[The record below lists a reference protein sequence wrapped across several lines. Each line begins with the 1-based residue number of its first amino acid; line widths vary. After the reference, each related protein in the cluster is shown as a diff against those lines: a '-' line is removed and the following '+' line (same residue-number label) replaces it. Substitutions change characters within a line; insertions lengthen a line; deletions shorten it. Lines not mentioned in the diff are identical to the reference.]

1 MVLYYLINR
10 KNRLILTITAIL
22 AAILLNGI
30 FSYINDSMGLPIFMD
45 SIFTIMTA
53 ALFGLWPS
61 VAVSL
66 LTNVFIELLNGFPGI
81 YLPFI
86 PVSLFTALITSFFV
100 YKKLFESPTQA
111 FWLIIILVLVNSL
124 TGSLIV
130 SFFFGGFTNLSMDNI
145 VRGIIVAGHSIF
157 SSAFIVR
164 LIANLVDKGPAVIL
178 SFFIYKAIQ
187 KKTKKKIRGN
197 L

>member
-10 KNRLILTITAIL
+10 KKRIILTISAVT

-30 FSYINDSMGLPIFMD
+30 LSYMNDSLGLPIFMD

-61 VAVSL
+61 VIVGL
-66 LTNVFIELLNGFPGI
+66 LTNTFIEVLNGFPGT
-81 YLPFI
+81 YLAFT
-86 PVSLFTALITSFFV
+86 PVNLFTALITSFFV
-100 YKKLFESPTQA
+100 YKKLFETPTQA
-111 FWLIIILVLVNSL
+111 FWLIIVLALINSIS
-124 TGSLIV
+124 GALIV

-145 VRGIIVAGHSIF
+145 VRGIILTGHSIF

-164 LIANLVDKGPAVIL
+164 LVANIVDKGPAVII
-178 SFFIYKAIQ
+178 SFFVYKAIQ
-187 KKTKKKIRGN
+187 RNAEKS
-197 L
+197 